1 MAMRT
6 SGVKLDFEK
15 LIAKGENPNGFT
27 AQTANGTAH
36 WKGTGWN
43 KDESSYCTS
52 GDISGE
58 ANWKSPDHQVR
69 PGSTRPDGRSNRT
82 GE

>member
-36 WKGTGWN
+36 WKG
-43 KDESSYCTS
+43 DRVE
-52 GDISGE
+52 
-58 ANWKSPDHQVR
+58 
-69 PGSTRPDGRSNRT
+69 
-82 GE
+82 

>member
-6 SGVKLDFEK
+6 SGVKLDFER
-15 LIAKGENPNGFT
+15 LIARGENPNGFT

-43 KDESSYCTS
+43 KDEPNWSSAPVGPS
-52 GDISGE
+52 PWD
-58 ANWKSPDHQVR
+58 SPDHQVR
-69 PGSTRPDGRSNRT
+69 PDSTRPTGRSNRT

>member
-1 MAMRT
+1 MKNQPLRKMN
-6 SGVKLDFEK
+6 FEK
-15 LIAKGENPNGFT
+15 LIKDGENPKGFT

-43 KDESSYCTS
+43 KDFDWSCS
-52 GDISGE
+52 
-58 ANWKSPDHQVR
+58 QVE
-69 PGSTRPDGRSNRT
+69 PGPTRPEGRSNRT

>member
-36 WKGTGWN
+36 WKV
-43 KDESSYCTS
+43 E
-52 GDISGE
+52 
-58 ANWKSPDHQVR
+58 
-69 PGSTRPDGRSNRT
+69 PGPTRPAGRSNRT
-82 GE
+82 AE